1 KVVLRYEVIQRM
13 DQNHGRLDRYR
24 FPPIHV
30 ASHDTSRWDYGR
42 PWIQSQ
48 NTGDARGT
56 AYYEAALPLQRP
68 RQADLS
74 RWPAAARRM
83 FQSQYATMEIT
94 DSVAL
99 TGAHQVALVRNY
111 FGKLQDATQE
121 LENDL
126 VSTQAGTHELTA
138 VLDKVAAGELLG
150 RRQDTAANQLLSH
163 ALEQLLA
170 LSKRLPDTEA
180 GNA

>member
-1 KVVLRYEVIQRM
+1 V
-13 DQNHGRLDRYR
+13 G
-24 FPPIHV
+24 
-30 ASHDTSRWDYGR
+30 YGR
-42 PWIQSQ
+42 PWIQAL

-56 AYYEAALPLQRP
+56 AYYETALPLQRP

-74 RWPAAARRM
+74 RLPAAARRM

-111 FGKLQDATQE
+111 SGKLQDATQE

-138 VLDKVAAGELLG
+138 SWTRLRQANCSAAARTLPPINCCLT
-150 RRQDTAANQLLSH
+150 RWSSCSHAANAFATQRPATSTC
-163 ALEQLLA
+163 
-170 LSKRLPDTEA
+170 SC
-180 GNA
+180 